1 MVTQV
6 PLANCEDTA
15 RHHLPY
21 HDVCMCD
28 RHTVR
33 RYCTKGDFV
42 CAEIVQTPI
51 TYTHN
56 FYFPLDPIFNI
67 ELPTCPRRNSQAQL
81 GNHQNDSS
89 ALPEKMAHKL
99 LVRQKLANHG
109 VGGDSSKPFTMAVA
123 KALMIKRMQVLI
135 KQSMALLVQPQPAPV
150 TLMPVGY
157 FDPIAPPQLAPQAA
171 THGEVSIVGQY
182 QGLVLNKFVVRR
194 QAQTTRRVGLSVFQ
208 GSRYWMLGNKVAGTD
223 MVPVGSYRDIAST
236 NLSGPIFKRTRKFCT
251 ELAFMFRNR
260 ERQL

>member
-1 MVTQV
+1 
-6 PLANCEDTA
+6 
-15 RHHLPY
+15 
-21 HDVCMCD
+21 MCD

-135 KQSMALLVQPQPAPV
+135 KQLMALLVTASPSNTDAGRLFRSHGAPAARPA
-150 TLMPVGY
+150 GGS
-157 FDPIAPPQLAPQAA
+157 
-171 THGEVSIVGQY
+171 HGEVSIVGQY

-194 QAQTTRRVGLSVFQ
+194 QAQTTRRVDLSVFQ